1 MNIRKFIK
9 TTIREYL
16 NENKILDLDI
26 SNFLGSKNI
35 VIDEYITSGTRGSV
49 YSLTNG
55 NMLKKSDYRVDAH
68 YRDYTEMVGKNN
80 KHLVDIIN
88 VFKYNN
94 TLFVEM
100 EKLNKIQF
108 NRYSKFDKENSDE
121 ERLKD
126 LFLSFLNYENDKENI
141 EDAIDDFINTNH
153 HKKEELERI
162 IIGDWGLD
170 NDDIENILLD
180 LDIMFDAQIELSNKY
195 GLYLKDFHSNNIME
209 SNKTNDYKL
218 IDFI

>member
-1 MNIRKFIK
+1 MVLRKFIA

-35 VIDEYITSGTRGSV
+35 VIDEYITSGTKGSV

-55 NMLKKSDYRVDAH
+55 NALKVSDYNIDKH
-68 YRDYTEMVGKNN
+68 YRDYKEMIGENN
-80 KHLVDIIN
+80 NYLVDIIN

-94 TLFVEM
+94 ILFVEM

-108 NRYSKFDKENSDE
+108 NKYSKFDKVNTDE
-121 ERLKD
+121 EILKNQ
-126 LFLSFLNYENDKENI
+126 FLSFLNYNNNKDDL
-141 EDAIDDFINTNH
+141 EDAINDFINTNH
-153 HKKEELERI
+153 HEKEYLDRLMEERDLN
-162 IIGDWGLD
+162 G
-170 NDDIENILLD
+170 DDIENILLD
-180 LDIMFDAQIELSNKY
+180 LNIMFDGQIELSNNY